1 MEDPTVAVEI
11 PSILITDDDRDFRET
26 LSSVFEP
33 RGFRTLLAPD
43 GLEALRIVRCEQ
55 VHVVLCDM
63 HMPRINGLEVV
74 RELKAFDATLPC
86 ILISAAMDLELI
98 DAARRADV
106 FGHLSKPVSFRDVT
120 EHVSRALR
128 TTYGWDYSFR
138 VER

>member
-1 MEDPTVAVEI
+1 MAVEI

-86 ILISAAMDLELI
+86 ILISAARLGELMSSVTFPN
-98 DAARRADV
+98 RSV
-106 FGHLSKPVSFRDVT
+106 FAT
-120 EHVSRALR
+120 
-128 TTYGWDYSFR
+128 
-138 VER
+138 